1 MYKGEYSV
9 SLDEIAAI
17 PRSDVVYSD
26 SDIDTSLTIGKKTY
40 GVPILAA
47 AMDSVSLSMPMV
59 EVLDGFGSTAI
70 VNLCG
75 LLSRVR
81 LDEIGRIRDLVY
93 ANPRVDTLQLLYGD
107 NPVSAKILESNLY
120 SLSPD
125 HLGPNLFAVSATPQS
140 APGLFEIA
148 LKFPSVSGLFI
159 QSSFVSP
166 VWGSGK
172 GLDFGLLIDMAHN
185 AGKYLAVGNVAS
197 LKTAKY
203 FIDIGVDAIIEGI
216 GPGVACSTR
225 CVLGIGAGHVSAL
238 TEIRDYIEKEKSD
251 TVLIADGGIHNSGDI
266 VKLLC
271 TGAHGVILGGMLA
284 QTVEA
289 PFYPYH
295 WGMSAF
301 HRVLPRGCMIAY
313 PIDGTKDPD
322 TVERL
327 LYGPSYK
334 PDGTLAIVP
343 AIKNALSNLG
353 CTKVKNAYNDVEIV
367 RFPYISTEGK
377 LR

>member
-17 PRSDVVYSD
+17 PRSDIVYSD
-26 SDIDTSLTIGKKTY
+26 SDIDTSFTIGNKVY
-40 GVPILAA
+40 GIPILAA
-47 AMDSVSLSMPMV
+47 AMDSVSLSMSMV
-59 EVLDGFGSTAI
+59 DALYNYKSTAI
-70 VNLCG
+70 INLCG
-75 LLSRVR
+75 LVSRVR
-81 LDEIGRIRDLVY
+81 LADMDVIQRDVY
-93 ANPRVDTLQLLYGD
+93 NYPNVSTLQRIYKIK
-107 NPVSAKILESNLY
+107 VSNEILESNLRA
-120 SLSPD
+120 LSD
-125 HLGPNLFAVSATPQS
+125 GYGNSDVFAVSATPQN
-140 APGLFEIA
+140 AVDLFKIA
-148 LKFPSVSGLFI
+148 VNFPSVSGLFI

-166 VWGSGK
+166 KWGSGE
-172 GLDFGLLIDMAHN
+172 GLDFESLVKMAHD

-197 LKTAKY
+197 LNTAKY

-238 TEIRDYIEKEKSD
+238 TEIRNYIEQHRAK
-251 TVLIADGGIHNSGDI
+251 TALIADGGIHNSGDI

-271 TGAHGVILGGMLA
+271 TGAHGVILGGMFA
-284 QTVEA
+284 QTSQS

-301 HRVLPRGCMIAY
+301 HKVLPRGCMITY
-313 PIDGTKDPD
+313 PTNDSKDPD
-322 TVERL
+322 SVERL

-334 PDGTLAIVP
+334 SDGTLAIVP

-353 CTKVKNAYNDVEIV
+353 CREVKQAYNDVEIV